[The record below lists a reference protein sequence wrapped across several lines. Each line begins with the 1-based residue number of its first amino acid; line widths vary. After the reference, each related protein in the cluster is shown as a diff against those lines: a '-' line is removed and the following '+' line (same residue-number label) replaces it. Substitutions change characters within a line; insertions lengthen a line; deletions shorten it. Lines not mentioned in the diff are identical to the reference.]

1 MNTGTIKWYSDSKG
15 YGFIHDSDT
24 NLDYFF
30 HISDF
35 EDNISDH
42 KIMREGERVNF
53 KLKTSNKGSGFQAAE
68 IKKIK

>member
-1 MNTGTIKWYSDSKG
+1 MNTGIIKWYDDHKG
-15 YGFIHDSDT
+15 YGFIHDNEK
-24 NLDYFF
+24 NLEYFF

-42 KIMREGERVNF
+42 KIMREGEKVNF
-53 KLKTSNKGSGFQAAE
+53 KLKTSQKGNGFQATE